1 MRLAGAVDDAAHHGN
16 RDVALQPLEPLLDL
30 LRKCNEVDLRAAARR
45 ARDKAHALAAQPGRL
60 QNGDAGAHLLHGVSR
75 ERDADRVADAL
86 GQQGADAD
94 GGADDAVIGRA
105 GLRDADMQRIRKPL
119 GREPVGR
126 DRQRHGGALHRQGNV
141 VKIIPVQQV
150 DVPLRALDERLR
162 RRVAILFEQAL
173 FQAAAVD
180 ADADGD
186 TALPAGLGHLA
197 DIVRLAD
204 VAGVDADLVHAGLRR
219 REREPVVKMN
229 VGHDRDGRGAHDLG
243 QGVRRGLIR
252 HGETDDLAPGV
263 MQPGDLLDGRARVR
277 GVRVAH
283 GLHRDRRAA
292 ADGDGADMDLFC
304 LRSVHKHSY
313 LSPRWPKP

>member
-1 MRLAGAVDDAAHHGN
+1 M
-16 RDVALQPLEPLLDL
+16 
-30 LRKCNEVDLRAAARR
+30 
-45 ARDKAHALAAQPGRL
+45 
-60 QNGDAGAHLLHGVSR
+60 
-75 ERDADRVADAL
+75 
-86 GQQGADAD
+86 
-94 GGADDAVIGRA
+94 
-105 GLRDADMQRIRKPL
+105 
-119 GREPVGR
+119 
-126 DRQRHGGALHRQGNV
+126 
-141 VKIIPVQQV
+141 
-150 DVPLRALDERLR
+150 PLRALDERLR

-186 TALPAGLGHLA
+186 AALPAGLGHLA

-229 VGHDRDGRGAHDLG
+229 VGHDRDGRGMHDLG
-243 QGVRRGLIR
+243 QGVRRGLVR
-252 HGETDDLAPGV
+252 HGETDDLAPGI

-277 GVRVAH
+277 GVCVAH
-283 GLHRDRRAA
+283 GLHRDRCAA